1 MRTRLERRL
10 AELRREYD
18 AGQQALADLER
29 QQAQLRD
36 TMLRISGAV
45 QVLEEEL
52 ARADAAP
59 VGDAPDPAA
68 PEPVPA
74 AASDGAG
81 PGRG

>member
-1 MRTRLERRL
+1 MRERLERRL

-52 ARADAAP
+52 ARLDDEP
-59 VGDAPDPAA
+59 VGDAPDGAA
-68 PEPVPA
+68 PQPVPV
-74 AASDGAG
+74 GAG
-81 PGRG
+81 AGRG